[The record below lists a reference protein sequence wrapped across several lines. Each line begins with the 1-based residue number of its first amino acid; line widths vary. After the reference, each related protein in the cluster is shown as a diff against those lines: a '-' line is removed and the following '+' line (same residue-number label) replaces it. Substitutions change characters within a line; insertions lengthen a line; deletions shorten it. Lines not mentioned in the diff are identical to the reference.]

1 MTLSLWGLA
10 GAVIGAALGYVN
22 FRVIIGILEPR
33 LRKLD
38 DSKTAEERGNFERK
52 IAWLRRIFFA
62 VEIVVLGAVGYFVGT
77 LFGG

>member
-1 MTLSLWGLA
+1 MTLSLWGQI
-10 GAVIGAALGYVN
+10 GALIGAALGYIN

-38 DSKTAEERGNFERK
+38 GSKTAEERGAFERK
-52 IAWLRRIFFA
+52 MVLLRRIFF
-62 VEIVVLGAVGYFVGT
+62 VLEIGILGAVGYFVGT